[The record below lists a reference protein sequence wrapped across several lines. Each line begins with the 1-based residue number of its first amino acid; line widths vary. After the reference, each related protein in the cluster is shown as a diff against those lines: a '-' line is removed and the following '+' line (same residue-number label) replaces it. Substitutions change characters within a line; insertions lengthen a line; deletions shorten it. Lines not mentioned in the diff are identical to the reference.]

1 MLNLLSASEL
11 AAKLHS
17 REVSAREV
25 LDAHLVQIERIN
37 SRVNAIVTLDA
48 EGAYRQANAIDARR
62 MKGDTLGPLAGL
74 PIACKDM
81 ERVQGMRT
89 TFGSPIY
96 RDYVPDADTLMVER
110 FRRHG
115 MVIIGKTNAPE
126 FALGSQTF
134 NNVFG
139 KTLNPWDVSKT
150 CGGSSGGAAVAVA
163 TRMLPFADGSDIGA
177 SLRNPANF
185 CNVVGIRPTPGRV
198 PVWPIADLWGHLSVN
213 GAIGRNA
220 HDTALLLHAQA
231 GGDRRVP
238 NAIWEDP
245 AQFLRPLHRSF
256 KGVRVAYSP
265 TLGGL
270 PVEHAVRTTIDAGLR
285 HFEAL
290 GCIIDEAE
298 PDLREADGCF
308 DVMRA
313 FLLAQLYGPLL
324 AQHRHQMKDT
334 AAWNIERGMSLTGIQ
349 IVEAVRQHSRIFES
363 MRKFMERYEFL
374 LAPVNQVLPFPVDQ
388 PYVTEIN
395 GEKLDN
401 YLDWMKSCYR
411 ITMTAHPALSVPLG
425 FSVSG
430 LPVGVQI
437 IGRYRDDFGILQLAH
452 ALEQQLPLWKEMPP
466 VCEPAQKLRR

>member
-1 MLNLLSASEL
+1 MLNFLSAAEL
-11 AAKLHS
+11 SAKLHS

-25 LDAHLVQIERIN
+25 LDAHLVQIERVN
-37 SRVNAIVTLDA
+37 AKVNAIVTLDG

-62 MKGDTLGPLAGL
+62 MKGETLSPLAGL

-81 ERVQGMRT
+81 ERVKGMRT

-96 RDYVPDADTLMVER
+96 KDHVADIDTLMVER

-115 MVIIGKTNAPE
+115 MVIIGKTNTPE

-134 NNVFG
+134 NTVFG
-139 KTLNPWDVSKT
+139 KTLNPWDVTKT

-163 TRMLPFADGSDIGA
+163 TRMLPFADGSDLGA

-185 CNVVGIRPTPGRV
+185 CNAVGVRPTPGRV
-198 PVWPIADLWGHLSVN
+198 PVWPAIDLWNNTAVH
-213 GAIGRNA
+213 GALGR
-220 HDTALLLHAQA
+220 TAQDAAYLLYAQA

-245 AQFLRPLHRSF
+245 AQFLKPLARDF
-256 KGVRVAYSP
+256 RGVRVAYSP

-270 PVEHAVRTTIDAGLR
+270 PVERAVREAVAAGIR

-290 GCIIDEAE
+290 GCIIEEAE
-298 PDLREADGCF
+298 PDLAEADSCF
-308 DVMRA
+308 DVLRGVLM
-313 FLLAQLYGPLL
+313 AQLYGPLL
-324 AQHRHQMKDT
+324 EKHRGQMKDT
-334 AAWNIERGMSLTGIQ
+334 AVWNIERGLALTSAQ
-349 IVEAVRQHSRIFES
+349 IVEATRQHSRVFET
-363 MRKFMERYEFL
+363 MRAFMERYEFL

-395 GEKLDN
+395 GVKLDN
-401 YLDWMKSCYR
+401 YLDWMKSCFR
-411 ITMTAHPALSVPLG
+411 ITMTAHPALSAPIG
-425 FSVSG
+425 FAPGG

-437 IGRYRDDFGILQLAH
+437 VGRYRDEVGILQLAH
-452 ALEQQLPLWKEMPP
+452 ALEQQHPLWKNVPP
-466 VCEPAQKLRR
+466 VCEPA

>member
-1 MLNLLSASEL
+1 MLNHLSVAEL
-11 AAKLHS
+11 STMLQS
-17 REVSAREV
+17 RAISAREV
-25 LDAHLVQIERIN
+25 LDAHLVQVDRVN
-37 SRVNAIVTLDA
+37 PQVNAIVTLDA

-62 MKGDTLGPLAGL
+62 MKGETLGPLAGL

-81 ERVQGMRT
+81 ERVRGMRT

-96 RDYVPDADTLMVER
+96 KDWVADVDTLMVER

-115 MVIIGKTNAPE
+115 LVIIGKTNTPE

-139 KTLNPWDVSKT
+139 KTLNPWDLGKT

-163 TRMLPFADGSDIGA
+163 TRMLPFADGSDLGA

-185 CNVVGIRPTPGRV
+185 CNAVGMRPTPGRV
-198 PVWPIADLWGHLSVN
+198 PVWPAIDLWNNTSVH
-213 GAIGRNA
+213 GAIGRTA
-220 HDTALLLHAQA
+220 RDTAHLLYAQA

-245 AQFLRPLHRSF
+245 AQFLRPLERDF
-256 KGVRVAYSP
+256 RGVRVAYSP

-270 PVEHAVRTTIDAGLR
+270 PVERAVRETIDAGIR

-290 GCIIDEAE
+290 GCIVEEAE
-298 PDLREADGCF
+298 PDLGLADACF
-308 DVMRA
+308 DVLRA
-313 FLLAQLYGPLL
+313 FLMAQLYGPLL
-324 AQHRHQMKDT
+324 GEHRALMKDT
-334 AAWNIERGMSLTGIQ
+334 AVWNIERGLALTSAQ
-349 IVEAVRQHSRIFES
+349 IVEATRQHSRVFET
-363 MRKFMERYEFL
+363 MRTFMERYEFL

-395 GEKLDN
+395 GEKLAT
-401 YLDWMKSCYR
+401 YLDWMKSCFR
-411 ITMTAHPALSVPLG
+411 ITVTAHPALSAPIG
-425 FSVSG
+425 FAAGG

-437 IGRYRDDFGILQLAH
+437 VGRYRDDLGILQLAH
-452 ALEQQLPLWKEMPP
+452 ALEQQQPLWKNLPP
-466 VCEPAQKLRR
+466 VCDPA